1 VTTAVRA
8 DVRNPGA
15 RHWASRPR
23 NVAVS
28 LVVPVAAVLVWWFG
42 SLGST
47 SPFYPSL
54 QAIMIAFRD
63 LWLFARVESDVVP
76 SLLRMFAGYGLAVVV
91 GISLGAVLGRLPLLL
106 RALNPA
112 LQFLRALPATALVP
126 VSIVLMGIGNTP
138 KIALIAFVSL
148 FPIMLNTI
156 DGVRNVD
163 EVLEDVTRS
172 FRLTRRQRVLQV
184 QLPAATPQILAGM
197 RVALSVAFVLMVV
210 TELVAA
216 TEGIGY
222 VTLQAQQSFQV
233 PQMWSGMVLL
243 GLLGVLI
250 NGAFVL
256 VERRLLRWYTQ
267 DPDN

>member
-1 VTTAVRA
+1 M
-8 DVRNPGA
+8 
-15 RHWASRPR
+15 
-23 NVAVS
+23 S
-28 LVVPVAAVLVWWFG
+28 LALPVVVVLAWWFG
-42 SLGST
+42 SLANT

-54 QAIMIAFRD
+54 KSILSAFSD
-63 LWLFARVESDVVP
+63 LWLFARVSSDVVP
-76 SLLRMFAGYGLAVVV
+76 SLVRMFAGYGIAVVV
-91 GISLGAVLGRLPLLL
+91 GVGLGIVLGRVPLLL
-106 RALNPA
+106 RAFNPA

-126 VSIVLMGIGNTP
+126 VSIVLMGIGDTP
-138 KIALIAFVSL
+138 KIVLIGFVSL

-163 EVLEDVTRS
+163 EVLEDVSRS

-216 TEGIGY
+216 TNGIGY

-233 PQMWSGMVLL
+233 PQMWSGMLLL
-243 GLLGVLI
+243 GILGVLI

-267 DPDN
+267 DQGS

>member
-1 VTTAVRA
+1 
-8 DVRNPGA
+8 
-15 RHWASRPR
+15 
-23 NVAVS
+23 
-28 LVVPVAAVLVWWFG
+28 
-42 SLGST
+42 
-47 SPFYPSL
+47 
-54 QAIMIAFRD
+54 
-63 LWLFARVESDVVP
+63 
-76 SLLRMFAGYGLAVVV
+76 VVV
-91 GISLGAVLGRLPLLL
+91 GVGLGIVLGRFPLLL
-106 RALNPA
+106 RAFNPA

-126 VSIVLMGIGNTP
+126 VSIVLMGIGDTP
-138 KIALIAFVSL
+138 KIVLIGFVSL

-163 EVLEDVTRS
+163 EVLEDVSRS

-216 TEGIGY
+216 TNGIGY

-233 PQMWSGMVLL
+233 PQMWSGMLLL
-243 GLLGVLI
+243 GILGVLI

-267 DPDN
+267 DQGS